1 MNVTQGLKRS
11 LQQTPHKAAVR
22 YQGKEWTFS
31 ELGDRVA
38 RLASALQAQGMCD
51 GDLVAM
57 LSLNSSRYLEYFM
70 AVPWGGGVLNP
81 CNIRWS
87 VAEIVYSLNDSQSA
101 ILIVDD
107 AFTSMADDIRR
118 LAKTIKVIIYAG
130 DRETPFGMVSY
141 EDILEA
147 AEPVLD
153 ACLQGNHLA
162 GVFYTGGTTGF
173 PKGVMLT
180 HQNLWS
186 SAISLLAEGLFPQN
200 SVCLHAAPMFHLA
213 DLCTLL
219 AQFIRGGTHAVV
231 PSFTPEAVVQSIA
244 QDKVT
249 DTLLVPIMIQR
260 LTDYLAANPD
270 VNSSSLCRILY
281 GASPIPEAVL
291 DRAMEMLPAIQ
302 FLQAYGMTEL
312 SPLATI
318 NPSSSYTGEGRKQG
332 KWRSAGRA
340 GLCTEINIVDTD
352 GNEVSRGTVGE
363 IIVRGPNVM
372 LGYLNNPEQTATA
385 IKDGWMYTGDGGYMD
400 EDGYLYIVDRIKDM
414 IISGGENVYSAEV
427 ENAITQHEAVAM
439 CAVIGIPSESWG
451 ETVHA
456 IVVLNPDADITVAAL
471 ISHCKQ
477 LIAGYKCPRSIDFRH
492 ELPLSGAG
500 KILKNELRKPF
511 WEDRQT
517 QVN

>member
-1 MNVTQGLKRS
+1 MNMTQGLKRS

-22 YQGKEWTFS
+22 YLGREWTFS

-38 RLASALQAQGMCD
+38 RLASALQAQGMRD

-87 VAEIVYSLNDSQSA
+87 VAEIVYSLNDPKST

-107 AFTSMADDIRR
+107 AFMSMADDIRL
-118 LAKTIKVIIYAG
+118 LAKTITTVIYAG
-130 DRETPFGMVSY
+130 DRETPLGMVSY
-141 EDILEA
+141 EEILEA
-147 AEPVLD
+147 AEPVPD
-153 ACLQGNHLA
+153 ACLQGSQLA

-186 SAISLLAEGLFPQN
+186 SAISLLAEGLFPQD

-219 AQFIRGGTHAVV
+219 AQFIRGGTHAVI
-231 PSFTPEAVVQSIA
+231 PSFTPDSVLQSIA
-244 QDKVT
+244 RDRVT
-249 DTLLVPIMIQR
+249 DTLLVPVMIQL
-260 LTDYLAANPD
+260 LTDHLAANRD
-270 VNSSSLCRILY
+270 VDTSSLRRILY

-291 DRAMEMLPAIQ
+291 DRAMQMLPGIQ

-312 SPLATI
+312 APLATI
-318 NPSSSYTGEGRKQG
+318 NPPSSYTEEGRSNG

-340 GLCTEINIVDTD
+340 GLCTEIRIIDASGV
-352 GNEVSRGTVGE
+352 EVSRGTVGE
-363 IIVRGPNVM
+363 VAVRGPNVM
-372 LGYLNNPEQTATA
+372 HGYLNNPEQTAA
-385 IKDGWMYTGDGGYMD
+385 AVKDGWMHTGDGAYMD
-400 EDGYLYIVDRIKDM
+400 EDGYIYIVDRIKDM

-427 ENAITQHEAVAM
+427 ENAIAQHETVAM
-439 CAVIGIPSESWG
+439 CAVIGIPSEKWG

-456 IVVLNPDADITVAAL
+456 IVVLKPGAETTADTI
-471 ISHCKQ
+471 ISHSKK
-477 LIAGYKCPRSIDFRH
+477 LIAGYKCPRSIDFRT
-492 ELPLSGAG
+492 ELPISGAG

-511 WEDRQT
+511 WEDRQK

>member
-11 LQQTPHKAAVR
+11 LQQTPNKTAVH
-22 YQGKEWTFS
+22 YQGKELTFS

-38 RLASALQAQGMCD
+38 RLASALQGLGMRD

-141 EDILEA
+141 EDILQA
-147 AEPVLD
+147 AEPVPD
-153 ACLQGNHLA
+153 ACLQGNHVA

-186 SAISLLAEGLFPQN
+186 SAISLLAEGLFPQD

-219 AQFIRGGTHAVV
+219 AQFIRGGTHAVI
-231 PSFTPEAVVQSIA
+231 PSFTPEAVVQSIT
-244 QDKVT
+244 QDRVT

-260 LTDYLAANPD
+260 LTDYLGENPD
-270 VNSSSLCRILY
+270 IDSSSLCRILY

-291 DRAMEMLPAIQ
+291 DRAMEMLPGIQ

-312 SPLATI
+312 APLATI
-318 NPSSSYTGEGRKQG
+318 NPPSSYTGRRTFKQG
-332 KWRSAGRA
+332 KVAVRRA
-340 GLCTEINIVDTD
+340 
-352 GNEVSRGTVGE
+352 R
-363 IIVRGPNVM
+363 
-372 LGYLNNPEQTATA
+372 
-385 IKDGWMYTGDGGYMD
+385 W
-400 EDGYLYIVDRIKDM
+400 
-414 IISGGENVYSAEV
+414 
-427 ENAITQHEAVAM
+427 
-439 CAVIGIPSESWG
+439 
-451 ETVHA
+451 TVHG
-456 IVVLNPDADITVAAL
+456 DQD
-471 ISHCKQ
+471 H
-477 LIAGYKCPRSIDFRH
+477 
-492 ELPLSGAG
+492 
-500 KILKNELRKPF
+500 
-511 WEDRQT
+511 
-517 QVN
+517 

>member
-1 MNVTQGLKRS
+1 MNMTQGLKRS

-22 YQGKEWTFS
+22 YLGREWTFS

-38 RLASALQAQGMCD
+38 RLASALQAQEMRD

-87 VAEIVYSLNDSQSA
+87 VAEIVYSLNDSKST

-107 AFTSMADDIRR
+107 AFMSMADDIRL
-118 LAKTIKVIIYAG
+118 LAKTIRTVIYAG
-130 DRETPFGMVSY
+130 DRETPLGMVSY

-147 AEPVLD
+147 AEPVPD
-153 ACLQGNHLA
+153 ACLQGNHVA

-186 SAISLLAEGLFPQN
+186 SAISLLAEGLFPQD

-219 AQFIRGGTHAVV
+219 AQFIRGGTHAVI
-231 PSFTPEAVVQSIA
+231 PFFTPEAVVQSIT
-244 QDKVT
+244 QDRVT

-270 VNSSSLCRILY
+270 IDSSSLCRILY

-291 DRAMEMLPAIQ
+291 DRAMQMLPGIQ

-312 SPLATI
+312 APLATI
-318 NPSSSYTGEGRKQG
+318 NPPSSYTGEGRKQG

-340 GLCTEINIVDTD
+340 GLCTEIRIVGAD
-352 GNEVSRGTVGE
+352 GDEVSRGTVGE
-363 IIVRGPNVM
+363 VIVRGPNVM
-372 LGYLNNPEQTATA
+372 LGYLNNPEQTTAA
-385 IKDGWMYTGDGGYMD
+385 IKDGWMHTGDGGYMD

-427 ENAITQHEAVAM
+427 ENAIAQHEAVAM

-456 IVVLNPDADITVAAL
+456 IVVLKPSTDITAAAI

-477 LIAGYKCPRSIDFRH
+477 LIAGYKCPRTIDFRT
-492 ELPLSGAG
+492 ELPISGAG

-511 WEDRQT
+511 WEDRQK

>member
-1 MNVTQGLKRS
+1 MNITQGLKRS
-11 LQQTPHKAAVR
+11 LQQTPDKTAVR
-22 YQGKEWTFS
+22 YQGREWTFS
-31 ELGDRVA
+31 EFGDRVA
-38 RLASALQAQGMCD
+38 RLAGALQDLGMRD

-57 LSLNSSRYLEYFM
+57 LSLNSSRYLEYYM

-87 VAEIVYSLNDSQSA
+87 VAEIVYSLNDSQSS

-107 AFTSMADDIRR
+107 EFTSMADEIRR
-118 LAKTIKVIIYAG
+118 QGKTLRVVIYAG
-130 DRETPFGMVSY
+130 DRETPSGMVSY
-141 EDILEA
+141 EDILA
-147 AEPVLD
+147 AATPVPD
-153 ACLQGNHLA
+153 VCLQGSNVA

-186 SAISLLAEGLFPQN
+186 SAISMLAEGLFPQD

-213 DLCTLL
+213 DLCTIL

-231 PSFTPEAVVQSIA
+231 PGFTPEAVVQSIA
-244 QDKVT
+244 QDRVT

-260 LTDYLAANPD
+260 LTDHLAANPD
-270 VNSSSLCRILY
+270 MDSSSLCRILY

-291 DRAMEMLPAIQ
+291 DRAMEMLPGIQ

-318 NPSSSYTGEGRKQG
+318 NPPSSYTPEGRQQG

-340 GLCTEINIVDTD
+340 GLCTEIRIVNAS
-352 GNEVSRGTVGE
+352 GEEVSRGTVGE
-363 IIVRGPNVM
+363 VIVRGPNVM
-372 LGYLNNPEQTATA
+372 HGYLNNPEQTAAA
-385 IKDGWMYTGDGGYMD
+385 IKNGWMHTGDGGYMD
-400 EDGYLYIVDRIKDM
+400 EDGYIYIVDRIKDM

-427 ENAITQHEAVAM
+427 ENAIAQHEAVAI
-439 CAVIGIPSESWG
+439 CAVIGIPSEQWG
-451 ETVHA
+451 ECVHA
-456 IVVLNPDADITVAAL
+456 IVVLKPGTEVSATEI
-471 ISHCKQ
+471 ISHCRK
-477 LIAGYKCPRSIDFRH
+477 LIAGYKCPRSIDFRI
-492 ELPLSGAG
+492 ELPISGAG

-511 WEDRQT
+511 WDDRQKK
-517 QVN
+517 VN

>member
-1 MNVTQGLKRS
+1 MNMTQGLKRS

-22 YQGKEWTFS
+22 YQGREWTFS

-38 RLASALQAQGMCD
+38 RLAGALQGLGMRE

-87 VAEIVYSLNDSQSA
+87 VAEIVYSLDDSQST

-107 AFTSMADDIRR
+107 AFMGMADDIRR
-118 LAKTIKVIIYAG
+118 RSKTLKHVIYAG
-130 DRETPFGMVSY
+130 DRETPPGMVSY

-147 AEPVLD
+147 ARPVPD
-153 ACLQGNHLA
+153 ACLQGNRVA

-173 PKGVMLT
+173 PKGVILT

-186 SAISLLAEGLFPQN
+186 SAISLLAEGLFPQD

-219 AQFIRGGTHAVV
+219 AQFIRGGTHAVI
-231 PSFTPEAVVQSIA
+231 PCFTPEAVVQSIA
-244 QDKVT
+244 EDKVT

-260 LTDYLAANPD
+260 LTDHLAANPETD
-270 VNSSSLCRILY
+270 SRSLCRILY

-291 DRAMEMLPAIQ
+291 DRAMEMLPGIQ

-312 SPLATI
+312 APLATI
-318 NPSSSYTGEGRKQG
+318 NPPSSYTGEGRRRG

-340 GLCTEINIVDTD
+340 GLCTEIRIVDAD

-363 IIVRGPNVM
+363 VVVRGPNVM
-372 LGYLNNPEQTATA
+372 HGYLNNPEQTAAA
-385 IKDGWMYTGDGGYMD
+385 IRDGWMHTGDGGYMD
-400 EDGYLYIVDRIKDM
+400 DEGYLYIVDRLKDM

-427 ENAITQHEAVAM
+427 ENAIALHASVAM
-439 CAVIGIPSESWG
+439 CAVIGIPSEQWG
-451 ETVHA
+451 ESVHA
-456 IVVLNPDADITVAAL
+456 IVVLKPDAGITAAE
-471 ISHCKQ
+471 IIHHCRS
-477 LIAGYKCPRSIDFRH
+477 LIAGYKCPRSLDFRP
-492 ELPLSGAG
+492 ELPISGAG

-511 WEDRQT
+511 WEDRQK